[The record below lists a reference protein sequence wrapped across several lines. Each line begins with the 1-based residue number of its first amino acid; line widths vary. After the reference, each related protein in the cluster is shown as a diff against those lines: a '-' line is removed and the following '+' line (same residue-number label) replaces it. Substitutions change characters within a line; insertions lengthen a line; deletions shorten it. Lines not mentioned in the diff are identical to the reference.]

1 MRKILS
7 CSMLLMTLFLIVVL
21 PTASRGIEPEKNAE
35 MLWSERED
43 PGKAAEAIAA
53 YEDLLKEMPDDYK
66 VLLRLSRLH
75 YWVGQMLESTN
86 KKEALE
92 HYAIGKEY
100 GEKASKAAPEEP
112 GGYFFEAA
120 NLARQNNLKG
130 TFSNLFG
137 ISTVRKLNEKAASL
151 DPEYFYRGTDRFFCA
166 FYTKLP
172 GLLGG
177 SATKAIEF
185 GKRAVEA
192 YPNYAGNRYFLA
204 EAYVKEGKNDLARK
218 ELEAAVAL
226 PDDEL
231 SDVVPEQRMEKKR
244 AEALLKRIAK
254 QIPNAVSE

>member
-1 MRKILS
+1 MRNVLS
-7 CSMLLMTLFLIVVL
+7 CSMLLMMFLLATVM
-21 PTASRGIEPEKNAE
+21 PTISWGTELSTKAE
-35 MLWSERED
+35 MLWNERED

-53 YEDLLKEMPDDYK
+53 YEDLLKERPADYE
-66 VLLRLSRLH
+66 VLMRLSRLH
-75 YWVGQMLESTN
+75 YWVGQILESTN
-86 KKEALE
+86 EKEALE
-92 HYAIGKEY
+92 QYARGREY
-100 GEKASKAAPEEP
+100 GKKASEAAPEEP

-120 NLARQNNLKG
+120 NLARKNNLKG

-177 SATKAIEF
+177 STTKAIEF

-192 YPNYAGNRYFLA
+192 FPNYAGNRYFLA
-204 EAYVKEGKNDLARK
+204 EAYVKDGNNDLARK
-218 ELEAAVAL
+218 ELEAAVVL

-231 SDVVPEQRMEKKR
+231 SDFVPEQRMEKKR
-244 AEALLKRIAK
+244 ADALLKRIGK
-254 QIPNAVSE
+254 